1 MLLESITTVM
11 NNGAG
16 ISRMQPDIGI
26 PISPMAKIYTV
37 MHCKMPWRNCSA
49 STTMMK
55 WLKNLPQLQI
65 HREMS
70 LLTVLLEAKHQRFDR
85 CYGGSESNDF
95 RVACAVAQT
104 NIGHQYV
111 DRTLEALGI
120 EPGRNCTG
128 HNLKMDR
135 KRCHDSIRKSNN
147 KFKKRRNQ
155 LHSRR
160 ISNTARKEKQEG
172 TTYQTN
178 VGLIQGMNV
187 TSPHEST
194 TEDVHGLSDISE
206 ETLMMYESTVSPFT
220 SRPACTN
227 VAYDQN
233 TFYNFVIFDL
243 ETNTTGRAAEICQLS
258 AVDQSG
264 RSSFSEYALP
274 VKQIDK
280 YASKVNKLSVK
291 IVNGQRTLF
300 KETQQLVTLNLDEL
314 LSRFTRFLES
324 LINCYQR
331 LTDQNICTV
340 LLGHNTK
347 RFDIPVLLGHNT
359 KRFDIPVLL
368 RNSTNSFKEKL
379 TIH

>member
-1 MLLESITTVM
+1 
-11 NNGAG
+11 
-16 ISRMQPDIGI
+16 
-26 PISPMAKIYTV
+26 
-37 MHCKMPWRNCSA
+37 
-49 STTMMK
+49 
-55 WLKNLPQLQI
+55 
-65 HREMS
+65 
-70 LLTVLLEAKHQRFDR
+70 
-85 CYGGSESNDF
+85 
-95 RVACAVAQT
+95 
-104 NIGHQYV
+104 
-111 DRTLEALGI
+111 
-120 EPGRNCTG
+120 
-128 HNLKMDR
+128 MDR
-135 KRCHDSIRKSNN
+135 KRCHDSIQKSNI

-155 LHSRR
+155 LPFRR

-233 TFYNFVIFDL
+233 TFCNFVIFDL
-243 ETNTTGRAAEICQLS
+243 ETNTTGKAAEICQLS
-258 AVDQSG
+258 AMDQSG

-280 YASKVNKLSVK
+280 YASRVNKLSVK
-291 IVNGQRTLF
+291 VVNGQRTLF
-300 KETQQLVTLNLDEL
+300 KETQQLVTLTLDEL
-314 LSRFTRFLES
+314 LSRFTRFFES

-347 RFDIPVLLGHNT
+347 RFDIPVLL
-359 KRFDIPVLL
+359 

-379 TIH
+379 QSIDVLFGDTLSLFEHLVNSKQPDLQQPDGKFSALNQPALYQCLFGEDF